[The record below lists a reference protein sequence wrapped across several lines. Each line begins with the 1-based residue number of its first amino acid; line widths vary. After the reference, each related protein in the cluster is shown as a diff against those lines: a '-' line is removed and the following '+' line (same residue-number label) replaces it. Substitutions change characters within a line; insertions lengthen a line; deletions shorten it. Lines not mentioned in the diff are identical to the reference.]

1 MRPPAIATNRFG
13 LGARLGTELP
23 KDARGWLLAQLD
35 SYIAR
40 PQAIAAAPSR
50 AEAAAALVDFYRAAR
65 AGRMQLRAGEATAG
79 TAATAGAVDSP
90 IPGAAVQSRQIER
103 SKLRAL
109 YVDSVAARATA
120 ALTTP
125 TPFVERL
132 VHFWANHF
140 AISAEKP
147 PVIAMAG
154 SFEFDAIRPH
164 VLGSFAAMLR
174 AVERHPAMLTYL
186 DQAQSVGPGSIA
198 GQRAAANGR
207 KRGLN
212 ENLAREILEL
222 HTLGARTG
230 YGQADVT
237 DLARALTGWTVGGI
251 AGGPG
256 SRLATASPGDFMFA
270 PVLHEPGPRTVLGR
284 SFAQAGEGQ
293 AQAVLDMLATHPAT
307 ARHLATKL
315 ARHFVADTPPP
326 ALVARLERAF
336 LQSGG
341 DLPTVYRAL
350 VEAPEA
356 WAPEAAKFKT
366 PWEWSVS
373 AMRAI
378 GAETF
383 PTPNVLGYVTQLGQ
397 PVWRPGSPAGFDD
410 VAASWA
416 GPDALMRRVEA
427 AERVAARAQGAGD
440 ARAVAATLFGSSL
453 SPPTATAIA
462 RAESPAQGLALLLVS
477 PDFMRR

>member
-1 MRPPAIATNRFG
+1 MRASAIANIRFG
-13 LGARLGTELP
+13 LGARLGTEPP
-23 KDARGWLLAQLD
+23 KDPRGWLLTQFD
-35 SYIAR
+35 SYVTR
-40 PQAIAAAPSR
+40 PPAIAGAPSR
-50 AEAAAALVDFYRAAR
+50 AEAGAALVDFYQVTRARRMPRRAGAAR
-65 AGRMQLRAGEATAG
+65 PGAV
-79 TAATAGAVDSP
+79 ATAGAADPPMSS
-90 IPGAAVQSRQIER
+90 AAMQARQLER
-103 SKLRAL
+103 SKLRTL
-109 YVDSVAARATA
+109 YVESVAARATA

-132 VHFWANHF
+132 VHFWSNHF

-147 PVIAMAG
+147 QVIAMAG
-154 SFEFDAIRPH
+154 SFEFDAIRPQ

-186 DQAQSVGPGSIA
+186 DQAQSVGPNSMA

-230 YGQADVT
+230 YSQADVT
-237 DLARALTGWTVGGI
+237 ELARALTGWTVGGI
-251 AGGPG
+251 AGGPRN
-256 SRLATASPGDFMFA
+256 RLLSPSPGDFAFA
-270 PVLHEPGPRTVLGR
+270 AALHEPGTRTVLGQ
-284 SFAQAGEGQ
+284 SFAQAGEAQ

-307 ARHLATKL
+307 AKHVATKL

-326 ALVARLERAF
+326 ALVARLERSF

-350 VEAPEA
+350 IEAPEA
-356 WAPEAAKFKT
+356 WSPQAVKFKT

-378 GAETF
+378 GAESF
-383 PTPNVLGYVTQLGQ
+383 PTPNVLGYITQLGQ

-427 AERVAARAQGAGD
+427 AERVAARAQGVSD
-440 ARAVAATLFGSSL
+440 PRAVADTLFGDSL
-453 SPPTATAIA
+453 SPQTATAIA

>member
-1 MRPPAIATNRFG
+1 MRASAIANNRFG
-13 LGARLGTELP
+13 LGARLGTEPP
-23 KDARGWLLAQLD
+23 KDPRGWLLAQLQH
-35 SYIAR
+35 YVVR

-50 AEAAAALVDFYRAAR
+50 AEAAAALVDFYQAAR
-65 AGRMQLRAGEATAG
+65 AGRMQRAG
-79 TAATAGAVDSP
+79 GAMS
-90 IPGAAVQSRQIER
+90 GAAVTEGANEPPMRSAAMQARQIER
-103 SKLRAL
+103 SKLRTL
-109 YVDSVAARATA
+109 YVDSVAARANA
-120 ALTTP
+120 SLTTP

-186 DQAQSVGPGSIA
+186 DQAQSVGPGSMA
-198 GQRAAANGR
+198 GRRAAANGR

-237 DLARALTGWTVGGI
+237 ELARALTGWTVGGI

-256 SRLATASPGDFMFA
+256 SGLATTSPGDFAFA
-270 PVLHEPGPRTVLGR
+270 AVLHEPGARTVLGR
-284 SFAQAGEGQ
+284 NFAEAGEAQ

-307 ARHLATKL
+307 AKHVATKL
-315 ARHFVADTPPP
+315 ARHFVADTPPL

-350 VEAPEA
+350 IEAPEA
-356 WAPEAAKFKT
+356 WSPEASKFKT

-378 GAETF
+378 GAESF
-383 PTPNVLGYVTQLGQ
+383 PAPNVLGYMTQLEQ

-416 GPDALMRRVEA
+416 SPDALMRRVEA
-427 AERVAARAQGAGD
+427 AERVAARAQGASD
-440 ARAVAATLFGSSL
+440 ARAIGGTLFGDSL
-453 SPPTATAIA
+453 SPQTATAIA

>member
-1 MRPPAIATNRFG
+1 MRASVIASNRFG
-13 LGARLGTELP
+13 LGVRLGTDLP
-23 KDARGWLLAQLD
+23 ENPRVWLLDQID
-35 SYIAR
+35 QYVAR

-50 AEAAAALVDFYRAAR
+50 AEAAAALIEFYQAAR
-65 AGRMQLRAGEATAG
+65 MGRMQRQTGEATAD
-79 TAATAGAVDSP
+79 AASTPGGAEPAMRS
-90 IPGAAVQSRQIER
+90 AAMQARALER
-103 SKLRAL
+103 SNLRTL
-109 YVDSVAARATA
+109 YIQSVAARATA

-125 TPFVERL
+125 TPFIERL

-154 SFEFDAIRPH
+154 SFEFDAIRPW
-164 VLGSFAAMLR
+164 VLGSFADMLG
-174 AVERHPAMLTYL
+174 AVERHPAMLSYL
-186 DQAQSVGPGSIA
+186 DQAQSVGPASVA

-230 YGQADVT
+230 YDQADVT
-237 DLARALTGWTVGGI
+237 ELARALTGWTVGGI

-256 SRLATASPGDFMFA
+256 NRLATASPGDFAFA
-270 PVLHEPGPRTVLGR
+270 PMLHEPGTRTVLGR
-284 SFAQAGEGQ
+284 SFAQAGEAQ

-307 ARHLATKL
+307 ARHLVTKL

-326 ALVARLERAF
+326 TLVARLERAF

-341 DLPTVYRAL
+341 NLPTVYRAL
-350 VEAPEA
+350 IEAPEA
-356 WAPEAAKFKT
+356 WSPEPSKFKT

-383 PTPNVLGYVTQLGQ
+383 PAPNVLGYIAQLGQ

-427 AERVAARAQGAGD
+427 AERLASRAQGAGD
-440 ARAVAATLFGSSL
+440 THALAAMLFGDTL
-453 SPPTATAIA
+453 SPQTQAAVA